1 MGLEFFVDN
10 LKITD
15 FISLFIMSIQIFYFF
30 LLVSVF
36 YVFLGICPFHFPS
49 SLCLFLSW
57 TVERIVQG
65 NTVVCLHAAVWDC
78 TGRSSFELAPLRW
91 VCTNCMAKHGVLNS
105 KGVKCAS
112 FEASGFESCLY
123 HFPEEC
129 LWAYYLIS
137 LNISFLLYKL

>member
-15 FISLFIMSIQIFYFF
+15 YLLIYYVYSDFLFLFVGFSI
-30 LLVSVF
+30 
-36 YVFLGICPFHFPS
+36 
-49 SLCLFLSW
+49 LCLPRNLSISFSFIFMFIF
-57 TVERIVQG
+57 VLDSRKDSSRKYGGVP
-65 NTVVCLHAAVWDC
+65 HAAVWDC
-78 TGRSSFELAPLRW
+78 TGCSSFELATLRW

-112 FEASGFESCLY
+112 FEAFGFESCLY